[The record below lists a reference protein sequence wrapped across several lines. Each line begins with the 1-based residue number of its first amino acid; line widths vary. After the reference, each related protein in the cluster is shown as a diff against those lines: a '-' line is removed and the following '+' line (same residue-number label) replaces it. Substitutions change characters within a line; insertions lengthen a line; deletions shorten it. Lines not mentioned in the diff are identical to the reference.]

1 MRYELMRPGQVRTAI
16 EESWPV
22 VLPVGVLEYH
32 GEHLPLG
39 MDGLVVLRCLERL
52 EAEMDLVVLPPY
64 WYGAASYVV
73 EGPEGKGSLHVDSD
87 ALVPVAR
94 QVFAAL
100 LRVGFRNIHF
110 LIHHQTEKFAE
121 GMPTDLAFRL
131 AARQAVF
138 AHLER
143 ERGEGWWG
151 RPEAAGYYAEHEAS
165 QDPFGWIKGHPLLTP
180 AAIARYPF
188 DHAGQGETS
197 FMLALCPETVDMAK
211 AEGGPWYTRSAP
223 EASAELGEAG
233 VELVLG
239 HLRSVLRS

>member
-1 MRYELMRPGQVRTAI
+1 
-16 EESWPV
+16 
-22 VLPVGVLEYH
+22 
-32 GEHLPLG
+32 
-39 MDGLVVLRCLERL
+39 MDGLVVVRCLERL
-52 EAEMDLVVLPPY
+52 EAEMDLVALPPF

-94 QVFAAL
+94 QIFAAL

-151 RPEAAGYYAEHEAS
+151 RPEAAGYYAEHQAGR
-165 QDPFGWIKGHPLLTP
+165 DPFGWIKGHPLLTA
-180 AAIARYPF
+180 AAIERYPF

-197 FMLALCPETVDMAK
+197 FMLALCPETVDMAA
-211 AEGGPWYTRSAP
+211 AEGGPWYTQSAS

-233 VELVLG
+233 VALVLD
-239 HLRSVLRS
+239 HLRAVLMD